1 MSIKN
6 YINNGKSSWKD
17 ITADTINCEKLIT
30 YGAIG
35 TPLINTDGTPLLLA
49 TNNHVGITIDQSN
62 PPNVTVDG
70 NLVVN
75 GDIISVGDTFV
86 NPVIQNPTIIASD
99 QNSINPTTKLLIEPG
114 KYTRI
119 NNIQSTF
126 LSDSNNLVRQ
136 LTSPTF
142 TNVTAQNYNGASLTL
157 DKAAE
162 TDFAKIDFKINSVT
176 KLFVGC
182 DSFAPNSTYI
192 QSFSDL
198 GLYSLSGSLILPS
211 GGIILDNSKNRILAI
226 DNTGKMYYRDNMLST
241 IDNQLITN
249 KTINSANNT
258 IQINGVNI
266 NSYLPTKYFAATQ
279 GIPPSILSGR
289 KEYYGTALTNS
300 SGVATVYVNS
310 TGAIGGTPL
319 FTDLANAYITCTPIQ
334 NTSSVIDVPLASIKS
349 IVGDVISINVVR
361 GNTVIIASS
370 TMRFVNSGVKI
381 NIYIVG
387 I

>member
-6 YINNGKSSWKD
+6 FLTDTFSSWKD
-17 ITADTINCEKLIT
+17 VKADTINCESIVA

-35 TPLINTDGTPLLLA
+35 TPLINTDSTPLLLS

-62 PPNVTVDG
+62 PPNVSVNG

-75 GDIISVGDTFV
+75 GDLISIGDNFV

-114 KYTRI
+114 QYTRI

-142 TNVTAQNYNGASLTL
+142 TNVTAQNYDGASLTL
-157 DKAAE
+157 NKASE
-162 TDFAKIDFKINSVT
+162 TDLAKIDFKINNVT
-176 KLFVGC
+176 KLFIGC
-182 DSFAPNSTYI
+182 DSFLPNQTYI
-192 QSFSDL
+192 QSFSNL
-198 GLYSLSGSLILPS
+198 GLYSNSGVLILPS
-211 GGIILDNSKNRILAI
+211 NGIVLDNSKNKILTI
-226 DNTGKMYYRDNMLST
+226 DNSGFLYYRDNIVST
-241 IDNQLITN
+241 IDSQSLSN
-249 KTINSANNT
+249 KTIDSANNT

-266 NSYLPTKYFAATQ
+266 NSYLPTQYFANTQ

-289 KEYYGTALTNS
+289 KEYYSTALTDS
-300 SGVATVYVNS
+300 SGVATFFITSNGLS
-310 TGAIGGTPL
+310 GGTPL
-319 FTDLANAYITCTPIQ
+319 FSNLASSFITCTPSFS
-334 NTSSVIDVPLASIKS
+334 TSSSISVPLCSVKNVTANTIT
-349 IVGDVISINVVR
+349 VNVVKGTTSILA
-361 GNTVIIASS
+361 GNTITFVGSGIKVYIHII
-370 TMRFVNSGVKI
+370 
-381 NIYIVG
+381 G